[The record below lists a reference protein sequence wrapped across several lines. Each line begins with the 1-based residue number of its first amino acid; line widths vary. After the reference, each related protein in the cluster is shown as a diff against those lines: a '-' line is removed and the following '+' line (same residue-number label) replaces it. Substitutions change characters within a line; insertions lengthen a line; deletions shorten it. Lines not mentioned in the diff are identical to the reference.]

1 MTHGVA
7 AVRRSYRWHQMAKG
21 VLFKVRTM
29 FKFKSILVPI
39 EFSQRDE
46 AAAPFV
52 LSMAQRYQARVVL
65 LHALLRPPPVFAEMS
80 GIYPE
85 AYDLKGAME
94 TIRVDLRKFSEAQF
108 PKVDVECLVE
118 LGDPAAIISEYA
130 SNQQMDLIAMP
141 THGYGTFRR
150 TLLGSVTAKVLH
162 DSTVP
167 LWTAA
172 HAPEPS
178 HRAHPKPRVIVCA
191 LDMKPESRKT
201 LEAAF
206 ELAKDAGAKLE
217 LLTVPGETVPPEA
230 ATHHLQDLLGQV
242 ASTGAADIQDLPMQ
256 EPGGASGRVAEA
268 VRHLALLKRA
278 DLVVIGR
285 GSIRNTGLGRLFA
298 TSYDIIRES
307 PCPVLSV

>member
-1 MTHGVA
+1 
-7 AVRRSYRWHQMAKG
+7 MAQC

-29 FKFKSILVPI
+29 FKFKSILFPI

-46 AAAPFV
+46 AAAPFI

-85 AYDLKGAME
+85 AYDFKGAME
-94 TIRVDLRKFSEAQF
+94 TIQVDLRKFAETQF
-108 PKVDVECLVE
+108 PKVDVECFVE
-118 LGDPAAIISEYA
+118 FGDPAAIISEYA
-130 SNQQMDLIAMP
+130 SNQHMDLIAMP

-150 TLLGSVTAKVLH
+150 TLLGSVTAKILH

-167 LWTAA
+167 VWTSA
-172 HAPEPS
+172 HAPEPG

-191 LDMKPESRKT
+191 LDMKPESRQT

-217 LLTVPGETVPPEA
+217 LLTVPGETVAPEA
-230 ATHHLQDLLGQV
+230 ATHHLQDLLAQV
-242 ASTGAADIQDLPMQ
+242 ASTGVADIKDLPAQ
-256 EPGGASGRVAEA
+256 EPEGASRSVAEA
-268 VRHLALLKRA
+268 VRHLALHKRA

-285 GSIRNTGLGRLFA
+285 GAIRNIGLGRLFA

>member
-1 MTHGVA
+1 
-7 AVRRSYRWHQMAKG
+7 MAKG

-29 FKFKSILVPI
+29 FTFKSILFPI
-39 EFSQRDE
+39 EFSQRDQ

-65 LHALLRPPPVFAEMS
+65 LHALLPPPPVFASGMAFAIPASKEVS

-108 PKVDVECLVE
+108 PKVDVECFGE

-130 SNQQMDLIAMP
+130 SKHHMDLIAMP

-150 TLLGSVTAKVLH
+150 TLLGSVTAKILH

-167 LWTAA
+167 VWTSA
-172 HAPEPS
+172 HAPEPG

-191 LDMKPESRKT
+191 LDMKPESRQT

-206 ELAKDAGAKLE
+206 ELAKHAGAKLE
-217 LLTVPGETVPPEA
+217 LLSVPGDTVTPEA
-230 ATHHLQDLLGQV
+230 ATHHLQDLLAQV
-242 ASTGAADIQDLPMQ
+242 ASTGVADIRDMPM
-256 EPGGASGRVAEA
+256 EKAEAPSGNVAEA
-268 VRHLALLKRA
+268 VRHLALHKRA

-285 GSIRNTGLGRLFA
+285 GAIRTTGFGRLFA

-307 PCPVLSV
+307 PSPVLSV